1 MHRRVKKNESR
12 EFNGLCHFDKY
23 RNDMISDRGAGPA
36 VRAIN
41 DPSRWGTTVTMHL
54 TRPPRLRRLRRF
66 VERLWVVRAAPGH
79 AVELVLPSGRMQL
92 LVNLAGGG
100 LGDFDLSG
108 APLSRTGALALQGPT
123 IAPRMLDAR
132 RQAAICGVSFRPG
145 GAAFLAGAAPELTD
159 RVVDLDHFWPG
170 CAGRLFDRLCGEADP
185 HRLLDRLERAL
196 AWRLGGVAPDAA
208 FARAAAMLGHGHR
221 VADVQAALDLSPHRL
236 RRLFR
241 EQTGVAPKQ
250 FARIERFRRLVR
262 RLPGRAS
269 WAELALEL
277 GYVDQAHM
285 IREFR
290 AFSGTSPA
298 RYRAVAPDMPTHYRP
313 PAG

>member
-1 MHRRVKKNESR
+1 MH
-12 EFNGLCHFDKY
+12 
-23 RNDMISDRGAGPA
+23 I
-36 VRAIN
+36 
-41 DPSRWGTTVTMHL
+41 
-54 TRPPRLRRLRRF
+54 TRPPRLRHLRRF
-66 VERLWVVRAAPGH
+66 VERLWVVRGAPGH
-79 AVELVLPSGRMQL
+79 AYERVLPSGRMQL

-123 IAPRMLDAR
+123 TSPRMLDAR
-132 RQAAICGVSFRPG
+132 QQEAVCGVSFRPG
-145 GAAFLAGAAPELTD
+145 GAAFLASVADELSD

-170 CAGRLFDRLCGEADP
+170 CAGRLFDELCGADDP
-185 HRLLDRLERAL
+185 HKLLDRLEQAL
-196 AWRLGGVAPDAA
+196 AWRLGAAAPAPA
-208 FARAAAMLGHGHR
+208 FTRAAAMLTRGHR
-221 VADVQAALDLSPHRL
+221 VADVQAALDFSPHRL

-241 EQTGVAPKQ
+241 AQAGVGPKT

-269 WAELALEL
+269 WAALALET

-298 RYRAVAPDMPTHYRP
+298 RYRAVAPDMPTHYRTP
-313 PAG
+313 SR